1 MKRLQ
6 GIVSSGVA
14 VRSPNPMPAA
24 DDKMRIPVRVRAIS
38 SQELPTVTDKYL
50 NENKWWVSPY
60 NFVPE
65 VRATFDLPEKVS
77 IHDATLRDGE
87 QTPGI
92 VFSIADK
99 IAIAEKLDEVG
110 VERIEAGM
118 PAVSEQDFEAIKQIS
133 KLGLKA
139 RIYTFA
145 RAMNSDI
152 DKALECGCH
161 GVIVEVPIG
170 YPKLKYQFKWTWE
183 DVLKKSVGVINYA
196 KSHGLHVVYFPY
208 DTTRARE
215 EDLRNLLSRIVLD
228 SNPDSVGVVDTMG
241 CALPEA
247 IKYMV
252 RLVKSLTKLPV
263 EVHTH
268 NDFGM
273 AVATELA
280 GVEAGANCIHSC
292 ANGLGERTGNAPL
305 EELMVALHVLYGYD
319 TQYRLEKLPELGE
332 LVSRIS
338 GFATAVNKPILGERN
353 FTRESGIGVDL
364 VVKEPL
370 AMFGTHP
377 ALTGRRGEIVLG
389 KKSGKASIT
398 WNLEQM
404 GIEGTDDEAVA
415 EMLKRVKDKGIE
427 KRGLLTQKEFR
438 EIVDGVLMAVRR

>member
-1 MKRLQ
+1 M
-6 GIVSSGVA
+6 SGQYY
-14 VRSPNPMPAA
+14 R
-24 DDKMRIPVRVRAIS
+24 
-38 SQELPTVTDKYL
+38 
-50 NENKWWVSPY
+50 ENQWWVSPY

-65 VRATFDLPEKVS
+65 VRATFDLPERVC

-99 IAIAEKLDEVG
+99 IAIAEKLAEVG
-110 VERIEAGM
+110 VDRIEAGM
-118 PAVSEQDFEAIKQIS
+118 PAVSDQDFQAIKEITR
-133 KLGLKA
+133 LGLKS

-145 RAMNSDI
+145 RAIHADI

-161 GVIVEVPIG
+161 GVIIEVPLG
-170 YPKLKYQFKWTWE
+170 YPKLLYQFKWTWE
-183 DVLKKSVGVINYA
+183 DVLRKSVGVINYA
-196 KSHGLHVVYFPY
+196 KSRGLHVVYFPY

-215 EDLRNLLSRIVLD
+215 EDLRNLLTRIMQEAP
-228 SNPDSVGVVDTMG
+228 PDSVGVVDTMG

-247 IKYMV
+247 IKYLV

-280 GVEAGANCIHSC
+280 GVEAGANCVHSC
-292 ANGLGERTGNAPL
+292 ANGLGERTGNAAL
-305 EELMVALHVLYGYD
+305 EELIVALHVLYGYD
-319 TQYRLEKLPELGE
+319 THYDLAKLPELGE
-332 LVSRIS
+332 LVRRVSKYN
-338 GFATAVNKPILGERN
+338 FAVNKPILGERN

-377 ALTGRRGEIVLG
+377 ALTGRTGEVVLG
-389 KKSGKASIT
+389 KKSGQASIT
-398 WNLEQM
+398 YNLEQM
-404 GIEGTDDEAVA
+404 GITDAGDEAVG

-427 KRGLLTQKEFR
+427 KRGLLSQDEFR
-438 EIVDGVLMAVRR
+438 DIVDSVLVARR

>member
-1 MKRLQ
+1 M
-6 GIVSSGVA
+6 
-14 VRSPNPMPAA
+14 
-24 DDKMRIPVRVRAIS
+24 
-38 SQELPTVTDKYL
+38 TDKYYRE
-50 NENKWWVSPY
+50 NEWWVSPY

-65 VRATFDLPEKVS
+65 VRGTFDLPEKVS

-87 QTPGI
+87 QTPGV
-92 VFSIADK
+92 VFSVADK

-118 PAVSEQDFEAIKQIS
+118 PAVSDQDFEAIKRIS

-139 RIYTFA
+139 KIYTFA
-145 RAMNSDI
+145 RAINTDI

-161 GVIVEVPIG
+161 GVIIEIPIG

-183 DVLKKSVGVINYA
+183 DVLRKSIGVVNYA
-196 KSHGLHVVYFPY
+196 KARGMHVVYFPY

-215 EDLRNLLSRIVLD
+215 EDLTNLLTRLMQEAP
-228 SNPDSVGVVDTMG
+228 PDAVGVVDTMG
-241 CALPEA
+241 CVLPEA
-247 IKYMV
+247 MKYLV
-252 RLVKSLTKLPV
+252 RLVKSITKLPV

-268 NDFGM
+268 NDFGL

-280 GVEAGANCIHSC
+280 GVEAGAEVGHSC
-292 ANGLGERTGNAPL
+292 ANGLGERTGHAAL
-305 EELMVALHVLYGYD
+305 EELIVALHVLYGYETHYD
-319 TQYRLEKLPELGE
+319 LGKLPELGE

-338 GFATAVNKPILGERN
+338 KFDIALNKPILGDRN

-377 ALTGRRGEIVLG
+377 SLTGRRGEVVLG

-398 WNLEQM
+398 YNLELL
-404 GIEGTDDEAVA
+404 GITDADDEAIG
-415 EMLKRVKDKGIE
+415 EMLKRVKDLGIA
-427 KRGLLTQKEFR
+427 KRGILTPAEFQ
-438 EIVDGVLMAVRR
+438 EIADSVLAAKR